1 MDNLPDIRGQKCF
14 KTVLPKLPVPP
25 KNTKKRA
32 LFLLTKWTRLCTI
45 LSGGELMNFY
55 SVRDLRTDS
64 KSMWQDLTR
73 GDEVVLT
80 NNGKPSALI
89 IDIPEGSFDEIVHAV
104 RQAKAMIAL
113 NSMRRKAAKT
123 GFMSDDEIESLIDEA
138 RNGG

>member
-1 MDNLPDIRGQKCF
+1 
-14 KTVLPKLPVPP
+14 
-25 KNTKKRA
+25 
-32 LFLLTKWTRLCTI
+32 
-45 LSGGELMNFY
+45 MNFY

-64 KSMWQDLTR
+64 KSMWADLTS

-89 IDIPEGSFDEIVHAV
+89 IGIPEGSFDEIVQAV

-113 NSMRRKAAKT
+113 NSMRRKAARA
-123 GFMSDDEIESLIDEA
+123 GYMSDDEIESIITEA

>member
-1 MDNLPDIRGQKCF
+1 
-14 KTVLPKLPVPP
+14 
-25 KNTKKRA
+25 
-32 LFLLTKWTRLCTI
+32 
-45 LSGGELMNFY
+45 MNFY

-64 KSMWQDLTR
+64 KSMWADLNS

-89 IDIPEGSFDEIVHAV
+89 TDIPEGGFDEIVQAV

-113 NSMRRKAAKT
+113 NSMRRKAAHE
-123 GFMSDDEIESLIDEA
+123 GFMTDDDIESIIAEA

>member
-1 MDNLPDIRGQKCF
+1 
-14 KTVLPKLPVPP
+14 
-25 KNTKKRA
+25 
-32 LFLLTKWTRLCTI
+32 
-45 LSGGELMNFY
+45 MNFY

-123 GFMSDDEIESLIDEA
+123 GFMSDNEIESLIDEA

>member
-1 MDNLPDIRGQKCF
+1 
-14 KTVLPKLPVPP
+14 
-25 KNTKKRA
+25 
-32 LFLLTKWTRLCTI
+32 
-45 LSGGELMNFY
+45 MNFY

-64 KSMWQDLTR
+64 KSMWADLTS

-89 IDIPEGSFDEIVHAV
+89 IDIPEGSFDEIVQAV

-113 NSMRRKAAKT
+113 NSMRRKASRE
-123 GFMSDDEIESLIDEA
+123 GYMSDIEIESIIAEA

>member
-1 MDNLPDIRGQKCF
+1 
-14 KTVLPKLPVPP
+14 
-25 KNTKKRA
+25 
-32 LFLLTKWTRLCTI
+32 
-45 LSGGELMNFY
+45 MNFY

-64 KSMWQDLTR
+64 KSMWADLTS

-89 IDIPEGSFDEIVHAV
+89 IDIPEGSFDEIVQAV

-113 NSMRRKAAKT
+113 NSMRRKAAKV
-123 GFMSDDEIESLIDEA
+123 GFMSDEDIESLIDEA